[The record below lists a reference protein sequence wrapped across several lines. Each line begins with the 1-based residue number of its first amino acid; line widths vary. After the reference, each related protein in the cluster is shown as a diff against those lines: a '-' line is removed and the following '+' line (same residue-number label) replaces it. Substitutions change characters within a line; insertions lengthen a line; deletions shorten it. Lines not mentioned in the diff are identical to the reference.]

1 MEISQKKKK
10 KLCGNVILKHLKFL
24 LPQGKMQ
31 IYFQETIFKIA
42 KRGFVIITSKQ
53 KENVKR

>member
-10 KLCGNVILKHLKFL
+10 LCGNMILKHLKFL

-42 KRGFVIITSKQ
+42 KIERVCNNNQ
-53 KENVKR
+53 

>member
-10 KLCGNVILKHLKFL
+10 KLCGNMILKHLKFL

-42 KRGFVIITSKQ
+42 KIERVCNNSQ
-53 KENVKR
+53 